1 MADKKFPECIQLNE
15 QIYALIWNE
24 PYFGDYNVIM
34 QHIRNIREKMEDDPS
49 HPVYI
54 QTVRGVGYQFNGDLG
69 SD

>member
-1 MADKKFPECIQLNE
+1 MLIRNPGSVFSKE

-34 QHIRNIREKMEDDPS
+34 QHIRNIREKIEDDPS

-54 QTVRGVGYQFNGDLG
+54 QNVRVGGYQFNGDLG